1 MDTNIDAKSK
11 KPYNYCNL
19 RKIIYHQYL
28 PISIDTFDLMGAQ
41 FDRLRYWNGGT
52 AKGTGTTGK
61 LQQRLPFTVL
71 KLLNFF

>member
-41 FDRLRYWNGGT
+41 FDRLRY
-52 AKGTGTTGK
+52 
-61 LQQRLPFTVL
+61 
-71 KLLNFF
+71 